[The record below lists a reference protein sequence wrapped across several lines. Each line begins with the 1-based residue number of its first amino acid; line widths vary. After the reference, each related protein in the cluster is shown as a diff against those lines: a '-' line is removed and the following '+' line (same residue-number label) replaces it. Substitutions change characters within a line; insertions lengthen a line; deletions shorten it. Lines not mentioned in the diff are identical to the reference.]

1 MAVTDV
7 EQITVLFNDMRLEH
21 FAKQRRTMPR

>member
-7 EQITVLFNDMRLEH
+7 EQITVLFNDMQFEH
-21 FAKQRRTMPR
+21 FAKQRRTMPQ